1 MRIKIF
7 TFLIF
12 LLVLLSIS
20 TVAAG
25 DNTTDDTYIPKTTA
39 LDGQVVEAT
48 ESGNFNITFSNNYN
62 GYCLEYGEHDAMAG
76 DKFIVA
82 NSTDY
87 EINKSVSNCLKTFFV
102 DFYDEAMKNKIV
114 TQHTIWHFTDGFDGW
129 RLNYTMIQQIKDIAA
144 VKNVPDTGKVK
155 YNATHDMHYSFLT
168 LVSPYEHHQNFFA
181 YKIWFKEIDDC
192 CCINNTTNNYFYN
205 ITNVTNIIHNITN
218 IYYNYTT
225 IINNITNNNY
235 TTIANNITNNTIISN
250 NYTTIVNN
258 ITNNTIINNNYTTI
272 NNNYTTIINNITN
285 NNHTIIIDNSTSI
298 IQHNNYTNI
307 TYVNFTKTE
316 NNITVIYNCA
326 IINIGCGNTTN
337 IMNDVINY
345 SSTYLSKSLNNQLQN
360 QLNDYI
366 MMKLAG
372 NKKAKILLVIVL
384 VIMMLC
390 IGGYGYRRKI

>member
-1 MRIKIF
+1 MKTKIL
-7 TFLIF
+7 FLTIF
-12 LLVLLSIS
+12 LVFLSLS

-25 DNTTDDTYIPKTTA
+25 DNTTDDTHIPKSTV

-48 ESGNFNITFSNNYN
+48 ESGNFNITFSNDYN
-62 GYCLEYGEHDAMAG
+62 GYCLEYGEHDATAG

-114 TQHTIWHFTDGFDGW
+114 TQHTIWHFTDRFDGW

-144 VKNVPDTGKVK
+144 VKNIPDTGKVK
-155 YNATHDMHYSFLT
+155 YNTTHDMHYSFLT

-181 YKIWFKEIDDC
+181 YKIWFKEIDNC

-218 IYYNYTT
+218 TYYNYTT

-235 TTIANNITNNTIISN
+235 TTIINNITNN

-272 NNNYTTIINNITN
+272 NNNYITTNNNYTTIINNITN
-285 NNHTIIIDNSTSI
+285 NNHTIIIDNSMSI
-298 IQHNNYTNI
+298 IQNNNYTNI

-316 NNITVIYNCA
+316 NNITIIYNCA

-337 IMNDVINY
+337 IMNETINN

-360 QLNDYI
+360 QLNI
-366 MMKLAG
+366 MMKSAG
-372 NKKAKILLVIVL
+372 NNKTKILLVIIL
-384 VIMMLC
+384 ILIAIC
-390 IGGYGYRRKI
+390 ISGYGYRRKK

>member
-1 MRIKIF
+1 M
-7 TFLIF
+7 
-12 LLVLLSIS
+12 
-20 TVAAG
+20 
-25 DNTTDDTYIPKTTA
+25 TDDTYIPKTTVF
-39 LDGQVVEAT
+39 DGQVVEAT
-48 ESGNFNITFSNNYN
+48 ESGNFNITFSNDYN
-62 GYCLEYGEHDAMAG
+62 GYCLEYGEHDATTG

-102 DFYDEAMKNKIV
+102 DFYDEAMKDKIV

-129 RLNYTMIQQIKDIAA
+129 RLNYTMIQQIKDISA
-144 VKNVPDTGKVK
+144 VKNISDMGKVK

-225 IINNITNNNY
+225 INNITNNNYTTIINNITNNNY
-235 TTIANNITNNTIISN
+235 TTI
-250 NYTTIVNN
+250 VNN
-258 ITNNTIINNNYTTI
+258 ITNINNNYTTI

-307 TYVNFTKTE
+307 TYVNFTKIE

-326 IINIGCGNTTN
+326 IINIGCDNTTN
-337 IMNDVINY
+337 IMNETINN
-345 SSTYLSKSLNNQLQN
+345 SSTYLSKSLNNQSQN
-360 QLNDYI
+360 QLNDCI
-366 MMKLAG
+366 MMKSAG
-372 NKKAKILLVIVL
+372 NDKVKILLVVILIL
-384 VIMMLC
+384 VVTGVC
-390 IGGYGYRRKI
+390 GYEYRRRR

>member
-1 MRIKIF
+1 MKTKIF
-7 TFLIF
+7 IF
-12 LLVLLSIS
+12 LTIFLVLLSIS

-25 DNTTDDTYIPKTTA
+25 YNTTDNTYIPKSNVNG
-39 LDGQVVEAT
+39 GQVVEAT

-62 GYCLEYGEHDAMAG
+62 GYCLEYGEHDATVG

-102 DFYDEAMKNKIV
+102 DFYDEAMKDKIV

-144 VKNVPDTGKVK
+144 VKNIPDSGKVK
-155 YNATHDMHYSFLT
+155 YNATHDMYHDFLT
-168 LVSPYEHHQNFFA
+168 LISPYEHHQNFFA

-225 IINNITNNNY
+225 ITNNITNNNYTTTVNNITNNNY
-235 TTIANNITNNTIISN
+235 TTI
-250 NYTTIVNN
+250 VN
-258 ITNNTIINNNYTTI
+258 NNTIINNNYIT

-316 NNITVIYNCA
+316 NNITVIYNCV
-326 IINIGCGNTTN
+326 IINIGCDNTTN
-337 IMNDVINY
+337 ITNSTINH
-345 SSTYLSKSLNNQLQN
+345 SSTYLSKSLNSQSKN

-366 MMKLAG
+366 TMKSTG
-372 NKKAKILLVIVL
+372 KILIILILIVIV
-384 VIMMLC
+384 VC
-390 IGGYGYRRKI
+390 IGGYGYRRKK

>member
-48 ESGNFNITFSNNYN
+48 ESGNFNITFSNDYN
-62 GYCLEYGEHDAMAG
+62 GYCLEYGEHDAIAG

-144 VKNVPDTGKVK
+144 VKNIPDTGKVK
-155 YNATHDMHYSFLT
+155 YNATHDMYYSFLT

-205 ITNVTNIIHNITN
+205 ITNVTNIYYNYTTIVNNITN
-218 IYYNYTT
+218 NNYTTIVNNTTNNNYTT

-235 TTIANNITNNTIISN
+235 TTI
-250 NYTTIVNN
+250 VNN
-258 ITNNTIINNNYTTI
+258 ITNNNYTTI

-285 NNHTIIIDNSTSI
+285 NNHIIIIDNSTSI

-307 TYVNFTKTE
+307 TYINFTKTE
-316 NNITVIYNCA
+316 NNIMVIYNCA
-326 IINIGCGNTTN
+326 IINIGCSNTTN
-337 IMNDVINY
+337 ITKDTINN
-345 SSTYLSKSLNNQLQN
+345 SNVYLSKSLNSQSKN

-366 MMKLAG
+366 TMKSTG
-372 NKKAKILLVIVL
+372 KILIILILIVIV
-384 VIMMLC
+384 IC
-390 IGGYGYRRKI
+390 IGGYGYRRKK